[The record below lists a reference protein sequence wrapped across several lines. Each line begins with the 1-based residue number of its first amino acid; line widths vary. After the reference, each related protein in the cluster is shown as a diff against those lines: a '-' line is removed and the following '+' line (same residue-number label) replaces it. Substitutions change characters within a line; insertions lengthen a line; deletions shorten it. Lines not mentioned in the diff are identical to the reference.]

1 MDMCKTDSTV
11 EIKSVPKPK
20 VVVVFP
26 VYNGEKTLTSSL
38 RCIAEQ
44 TFDGFEAIILDNKST
59 DKTVD
64 IAEQFCRSDER
75 FSVVKCAEHVS
86 AIDNFARAVRLGA
99 ERGEY
104 FCLRACDDHS
114 SPDFL
119 ARLVEALDENPG
131 KLLAACST
139 KLVGRSGSR
148 IKAPDDSVFEFT
160 SKYASGKVPRNLT
173 FPAEWIYGLYR
184 GSAKEML
191 MERWFEL
198 GNPWCFASYV
208 VSELVVRDLV
218 VYVDGPTF
226 DFTEGSGS
234 EARYGAKSFRDRLT
248 QRLKYTK
255 GCYNLVKKLPDVSWS
270 TRMKFFRMC
279 WNDARRKTRYKIFW
293 IF

>member
-1 MDMCKTDSTV
+1 
-11 EIKSVPKPK
+11 
-20 VVVVFP
+20 
-26 VYNGEKTLTSSL
+26 
-38 RCIAEQ
+38 
-44 TFDGFEAIILDNKST
+44 
-59 DKTVD
+59 
-64 IAEQFCRSDER
+64 
-75 FSVVKCAEHVS
+75 
-86 AIDNFARAVRLGA
+86 
-99 ERGEY
+99 
-104 FCLRACDDHS
+104 
-114 SPDFL
+114 
-119 ARLVEALDENPG
+119 LVEALDEKPG

-184 GSAKEML
+184 ASAKEML

-234 EARYGAKSFRDRLT
+234 EQRYGAKSFRDRLD
-248 QRLKYTK
+248 QRLKYTL
-255 GCYNLVKKLPDVSWS
+255 GCYGLTRKLPPVGL
-270 TRMKFFRMC
+270 TIRIKFFRMC
-279 WNDARRKTRYKIFW
+279 WNDARRKTKYKLLW

>member
-1 MDMCKTDSTV
+1 MK
-11 EIKSVPKPK
+11 KK
-20 VVVVFP
+20 VVIVFP
-26 VYNGEKTLTSSL
+26 VYNGEKTLISSL
-38 RCIAEQ
+38 KSIADQ
-44 TFDGFEAIILDNKST
+44 TFKEFEAIILDNKSLDNT
-59 DKTVD
+59 FSL
-64 IAEQFCRSDER
+64 AEQFCRSDRR
-75 FSVVKCAEHVS
+75 FSVIRNEQHIG
-86 AIDNFARAVRLGA
+86 AIDNFAKAVRLGA

-114 SPDFL
+114 SRDFL
-119 ARLVEALDENPG
+119 ARLMEALEANPE

-139 KLVGRSGSR
+139 KLVGPNGTRL
-148 IKAPDDSVFEFT
+148 KAPDDSVFDFT
-160 SKYASGKVPRNLT
+160 RKYVSGKVPRNLT

-184 GSAKEML
+184 ASAKETL
-191 MERWFEL
+191 MARWFEL

-248 QRLKYTK
+248 QRLKYTL
-255 GCYNLVKKLPDVSWS
+255 GCYDLTRKLPPVGL
-270 TRMKFFRMC
+270 TIRIKFFRMC
-279 WNDARRKTRYKIFW
+279 WNDARRKTKYKLLW

>member
-1 MDMCKTDSTV
+1 MMK
-11 EIKSVPKPK
+11 KK
-20 VVVVFP
+20 VVIVFP
-26 VYNGEKTLTSSL
+26 VYNGEKTLISSL
-38 RCIAEQ
+38 KSIADQ
-44 TFDGFEAIILDNKST
+44 TFKEFEAIILDNKSLDNT
-59 DKTVD
+59 FSL
-64 IAEQFCRSDER
+64 AEQFCRSDRR
-75 FSVVKCAEHVS
+75 FSVIRNEQHIG
-86 AIDNFARAVRLGA
+86 AIDNFAKAVRLGA

-114 SPDFL
+114 SRDFL
-119 ARLVEALDENPG
+119 ARLMEALEANPE

-139 KLVGRSGSR
+139 KLVGPNGTRL
-148 IKAPDDSVFEFT
+148 KAPDDSVFDFT
-160 SKYASGKVPRNLT
+160 RKYVSGKVPRNLT

-184 GSAKEML
+184 ASAKETL
-191 MERWFEL
+191 MARWFEL

-248 QRLKYTK
+248 QRLKYTL
-255 GCYNLVKKLPDVSWS
+255 GCYDLTRKLPPVGL
-270 TRMKFFRMC
+270 TIRIKFFRMC
-279 WNDARRKTRYKIFW
+279 WNDARRKTKYKLLW

>member
-1 MDMCKTDSTV
+1 MMK
-11 EIKSVPKPK
+11 KK
-20 VVVVFP
+20 VVIVFP
-26 VYNGEKTLTSSL
+26 VYNGEKTLISSL
-38 RCIAEQ
+38 KSIADQ
-44 TFDGFEAIILDNKST
+44 TFKEFEAIILDNKSLDNT
-59 DKTVD
+59 FSL
-64 IAEQFCRSDER
+64 AEQFCRSDRR
-75 FSVVKCAEHVS
+75 FSVIRNEQHIG
-86 AIDNFARAVRLGA
+86 AIDNFAKAVRLGA

-114 SPDFL
+114 SRDFL
-119 ARLVEALDENPG
+119 ARLVEALEANPE

-139 KLVGRSGSR
+139 KLVGPNGTR
-148 IKAPDDSVFEFT
+148 IKAPDDSVFDFT
-160 SKYASGKVPRNLT
+160 RKYVSGKVPRNLT

-184 GSAKEML
+184 ASAKETL
-191 MERWFEL
+191 MARWFEL

-248 QRLKYTK
+248 QRLKYTL
-255 GCYNLVKKLPDVSWS
+255 GCYDLTRKLPPVGL
-270 TRMKFFRMC
+270 TIRIKFFRMC
-279 WNDARRKTRYKIFW
+279 WNDARRKTKYKLLW